1 MNMRLWVFSKC
12 VGNVNSAVVCH
23 ISSAIMS
30 RRRRWFTTEEA
41 LEQLMNVGSDVEEE
55 DYEDIDSEDE
65 LENGEF
71 VAKNMF

>member
-1 MNMRLWVFSKC
+1 
-12 VGNVNSAVVCH
+12 
-23 ISSAIMS
+23 MS

-55 DYEDIDSEDE
+55 DNKDIDSEDE